1 MSMKYLILWVWI
13 VFFKKPRMVNEKSH
27 AIGILEALQSRL
39 KSRTSFVTVKPTAMQ
54 YEPESRHIPKIC
66 FSESKGTGDRFF
78 CRFIVHTYHCLL
90 TFNAATLGSYCFSS
104 SSRQLCYEDSKRTKN
119 LNIGQYDAQAL
130 LCKLT
135 SIDSIRGS

>member
-1 MSMKYLILWVWI
+1 MSMKYLILI
-13 VFFKKPRMVNEKSH
+13 VFFRSREWSMRKVMR
-27 AIGILEALQSRL
+27 LEFWRHFKVDL
-39 KSRTSFVTVKPTAMQ
+39 KSRTSFVTVKPTAIQ

-78 CRFIVHTYHCLL
+78 CRFIVHTYHCPL

-119 LNIGQYDAQAL
+119 LKIGQYDAQAL

-135 SIDSIRGS
+135 PIDSIRGS